1 MDRKE
6 YKEYFSKYYKTP
18 FISVEQNNNGNVDE
32 RKRKVM
38 DVAIKALSDWYD
50 DYFNILFNKAA
61 MKEMN
66 DNTISKT
73 IDTPFTR
80 NVNLKLSREQ
90 AATIIINR
98 YFDFIVMTNCP
109 QYADG
114 KTRKRIRKQAYN
126 DFIKGRYFRNQIG
139 EKLYKMI
146 ERIVEK

>member
-90 AATIIINR
+90 AATIIIIFFLFFLRMKHIYKLR
-98 YFDFIVMTNCP
+98 YF
-109 QYADG
+109 
-114 KTRKRIRKQAYN
+114 
-126 DFIKGRYFRNQIG
+126 
-139 EKLYKMI
+139 
-146 ERIVEK
+146 